1 MSKKET
7 GSIGKTSGFMAKA
20 GIRAK
25 LMAMVIP
32 LGLFLLITVALMSV
46 QLMSTMNR
54 SEDLYY
60 NQLYEINSALISAD
74 RDFYQSIYAEEQY
87 IAKTHTEVNPDQ
99 AMMDGLLDSY
109 ESNGKQTIDGI
120 HKVAAIVK
128 THPDIAKFSN
138 GEKTLEQYLTLFDN
152 QYSTWY
158 NAYAPKA
165 AAGDYDK
172 QTEAF
177 DIARDTI
184 NTMQDMVV
192 EFAQAEKIKL
202 HKSTVSGLATVAVII
217 LLVFAGIATFCV
229 FIIRYIRINVKAV
242 TKSVES
248 IAALNLSEEISAN
261 GNADEIGRLT
271 QSATK
276 LQTELKS
283 IIGTLQDAS
292 KELESSSDFM
302 AQNTTETA
310 ESMKNVDIAVGELAT
325 TASTQAEDIEKI
337 SGKMTEITGEME
349 KSAKSTDN
357 LDSACKD
364 IEVITNDGMKI
375 VDRLTDITDRNVQA
389 FEKIFEAING
399 IDERTNNI
407 STASDLI
414 SSIAQQTNLLSLNAS
429 IEAARAGEAGRGF
442 AVVADEI
449 RNLAEQSAS
458 SASTINEMLDQL
470 KESANYAT
478 EQSELVKEFVEKQRA
493 SVEDTKESF
502 TTIVNNLKIVND
514 DVATLNSVNTALG
527 GDISEINEL
536 VTSLAAASQEN
547 AATSEELTAT
557 TTTVAGSV
565 DEIKEIGGNVNN
577 SSKDLAEIIGRFR
590 L

>member
-1 MSKKET
+1 
-7 GSIGKTSGFMAKA
+7 
-20 GIRAK
+20 
-25 LMAMVIP
+25 
-32 LGLFLLITVALMSV
+32 
-46 QLMSTMNR
+46 
-54 SEDLYY
+54 
-60 NQLYEINSALISAD
+60 
-74 RDFYQSIYAEEQY
+74 
-87 IAKTHTEVNPDQ
+87 PDQ
-99 AMMDGLLDSY
+99 AMMDDLLDSY

-152 QYSTWY
+152 QYSIWY

-357 LDSACKD
+357 LDSACKY